1 MIDVGDQVGR
11 THRRAERGSVVLRR
25 TYDTTIEDLWEA
37 CTDAER
43 IGRWFLPVSG
53 DLQVGGSYQLEGNA
67 GGTIL
72 KCEPPRMFR
81 VTWAFGD
88 LAPTEVEVRLS
99 QADDGATFEL
109 EHVGDVDPE
118 MWRKFGPGAVGVGWD
133 LALLGL
139 GLYLD
144 TGATMQNPEEWQRSP
159 EAIDFITRSSAAWGE
174 AHRAGGATEED
185 AADAVRNTTA
195 FYTGAPQE

>member
-1 MIDVGDQVGR
+1 MIDVGDQVNR
-11 THRRAERGSVVLRR
+11 IRREANPGTVVLRR

-43 IGRWFLPVSG
+43 ISRWFLPVTG
-53 DLQVGGSYQLEGNA
+53 DLRLGGHYQLEGNA
-67 GGTIL
+67 GGTVL

-81 VTWAFGD
+81 ITWQFGD
-88 LAPTEVEVRLS
+88 LQPTEVEVRLS
-99 QADDGATFEL
+99 DTDDGVEFEL
-109 EHVGDVDPE
+109 EHVGYADPE

-133 LALLGL
+133 LGLLGL

-144 TGATMQNPEEWQRSP
+144 TGATVGDPEEWQKTP
-159 EAIDFITRSSAAWGE
+159 EAHDFITRSSTAWGE
-174 AHRAGGATEED
+174 AYRASGASD
-185 AADAVRNTTA
+185 ADVADAVRNTTA